1 MIIVS
6 ALLIAVAASII
17 IICLKI
23 YRSSKK
29 KQNNGLIDI
38 DEKILLTF
46 DTTEDPARIRNVLKT
61 ALQSGCQLRI
71 TLNNRGN
78 TFNSSLLAV
87 AADSI
92 VIDALYPQEGNVHIA
107 DAKNV
112 ELEILIRKLTYIPF
126 QCTSCFMGHES
137 HGGYPALRLTF
148 PEKLTRDQK
157 RNYHRVEVT
166 PEDNVRVAFSVDE
179 KKVSCPVANISGAG
193 IGFYSH
199 YDTTVLHHGRVIEHP
214 RIEMMET
221 LHIDCMTIIYAVS
234 QMRYPVVIRGDKYQ
248 YYYGAEFTAIG
259 NDIREKIIQYVIDKE
274 RDELKE
280 SRPML

>member
-126 QCTSCFMGHES
+126 QCTSCFMGH
-137 HGGYPALRLTF
+137 
-148 PEKLTRDQK
+148 
-157 RNYHRVEVT
+157 
-166 PEDNVRVAFSVDE
+166 
-179 KKVSCPVANISGAG
+179 
-193 IGFYSH
+193 
-199 YDTTVLHHGRVIEHP
+199 
-214 RIEMMET
+214 
-221 LHIDCMTIIYAVS
+221 
-234 QMRYPVVIRGDKYQ
+234 
-248 YYYGAEFTAIG
+248 
-259 NDIREKIIQYVIDKE
+259 
-274 RDELKE
+274 
-280 SRPML
+280 